1 MSLFG
6 HFLILTFWRVLLF
19 LFGSP
24 RLARDWGYE
33 IDAITKQ
40 YFWGGEKRVVIIKAS
55 TNISTNE
62 HKHEKDR
69 QSKDVFEYLKKL
81 SAAIGFSYNGKS
93 ILLSQYEQLV
103 KPNKQS
109 VLYQYL
115 SKSTIVSRTNEE
127 MMIFPFGVNLSQ
139 RKAVEM
145 AMENSVSIIEGP
157 PGTGKTQTIL
167 NIVANIVRRGK
178 TVGIV
183 SGNNSATENVQEKLE
198 KHGYGFMTALL
209 GNASLRKEFF
219 EKHQSQLPDMTVWR
233 ITEDE
238 EKALSDQLEATTQ
251 TLTKL
256 LENQRELAKLKEE
269 LSKFQLEQRYF
280 ESSFIG
286 EYITK
291 KEYSFRKVWTPEDI
305 IKFIMQIEGL
315 ALSNKGITFKSKV
328 QVFFQYGVYKF
339 GLFEQNRNHI
349 INSLKREYYKNN
361 IEDRNGK
368 IKELEMKLN
377 TQSYHLLL
385 ESYEELSSKL
395 FRASFSRKY
404 SRLDHGK
411 RGYSAKD
418 YKYRFSE
425 FTKDYPVILST
436 THSILNAI
444 PKEYLFDYIIIDEA
458 SQVDLVTA
466 SLALAC
472 CKNVVIV
479 GDVKQLPH
487 IVSPEM
493 KELSANLFSEYS
505 IEEAYDYNKYSII
518 ESLMNLYE
526 HSLPTTFLSEHYRC
540 HPKIIGFCN
549 AKYYNNQLV
558 VMTQETPDDT
568 PLKIYKTA
576 PGNHARKSR
585 QGESQGW
592 YNVRQIEVIKDEI
605 IAVHGQRYSD
615 CGDVGIISP
624 FRMHVIETNQRITYP
639 ALEVDT
645 VHRFQGREKKTI
657 IFPTVANKIS
667 SFIDD
672 PNLINVAVS
681 RAVDELVVVTSDK
694 LYKQQGSQLGDLIR
708 YIEYN
713 SFDSVIESQKV
724 SVFDLLYTEY
734 SKVLL
739 QYRNQGKRVS
749 EYQSENLMYAI
760 IEEVL
765 ALPEFKSFKCV
776 IHIPLNTLVIDYSD
790 LTVEEQKFARN
801 PWSHVDFLIFN
812 KLDKEALL
820 AVEVDG
826 VMFHHNE
833 KQRQRDTL
841 KDSVLSK
848 SNLPL
853 LRVATNESGEK
864 EKLIAKLME
873 IIKQSEF

>member
-1 MSLFG
+1 M
-6 HFLILTFWRVLLF
+6 
-19 LFGSP
+19 
-24 RLARDWGYE
+24 
-33 IDAITKQ
+33 
-40 YFWGGEKRVVIIKAS
+40 VINKAS
-55 TNISTNE
+55 TTISTKE
-62 HKHEKDR
+62 HNHEKDR
-69 QSKDVFEYLKKL
+69 QSKEVFDYLKKL
-81 SAAIGFSYNGKS
+81 SAAVGFTYNGKS

-103 KPNKQS
+103 KPHKQS
-109 VLYQYL
+109 VLSQYL
-115 SKSTIVSRTNEE
+115 SKSPIGSRTNDE

-145 AMENSVSIIEGP
+145 AMENSISIIEGP

-167 NIVANIVRRGK
+167 NIVANIVMKGK

-198 KHGYGFMTALL
+198 KYGYGFMTALL
-209 GNASLRKEFF
+209 GNASIKKEFF
-219 EKHQSQLPDMTVWR
+219 ENKQSQLPDMTVWK
-233 ITEDE
+233 ITVDE
-238 EKALSDQLEATTQ
+238 EKVLSDQLQNTTQ

-269 LSKFQLEQRYF
+269 LSKLQLEQRYF
-280 ESSFIG
+280 EKSFRG
-286 EYITK
+286 EYISK
-291 KEYSFRKVWTPEDI
+291 KDYSFRKKWTTEDI
-305 IKFIMQIEGL
+305 IKFIMHMEGK
-315 ALSNKGITFKSKV
+315 ALSNDGMTFKSKV
-328 QVFFQYGVYKF
+328 QVFLQYGVYKF
-339 GLFEQNRNHI
+339 GLFEQNHTHI
-349 INSLKREYYKNN
+349 INSSKREYYNNN
-361 IEDRNGK
+361 IKDKNGK
-368 IKELEMKLN
+368 IKELELKLN
-377 TQSYHLLL
+377 TQNYHLLL
-385 ESYEELSSKL
+385 ESYEELSAKL
-395 FRASFSRKY
+395 FRASLSRKY
-404 SRLDHGK
+404 SRLD
-411 RGYSAKD
+411 RRSRSYSVRD
-418 YKYRFSE
+418 YKSRFSE
-425 FTKDYPVILST
+425 FAKDYPVILST

-444 PKEYLFDYIIIDEA
+444 PKEHLFDYIIIDEA

-487 IVSPEM
+487 IVSPEI
-493 KELSANLFSEYS
+493 KKLSASIFSEQS
-505 IEEAYDYNKYSII
+505 MEGAYDYNKYSII
-518 ESLMNLYE
+518 DSFMNLYDE
-526 HSLPTTFLSEHYRC
+526 SLPTTFLSEHYRC

-549 AKYYNNQLV
+549 EKYYNNQLV
-558 VMTQETPDDT
+558 VMTQETPEDT

-576 PGNHARKSR
+576 PGNHARKST

-605 IAVHGQRYSD
+605 IAVQEQRYGD
-615 CGDVGIISP
+615 CSEVGIISP
-624 FRMHVIETNQRITYP
+624 FRMHVTETNQRITYP

-713 SFDSVIESQKV
+713 SFDNVIESQKV

-734 SKVLL
+734 SEMLL
-739 QYRNQGKRVS
+739 KYRNKGKRVS
-749 EYQSENLMYAI
+749 EYQSENLMYAV

-765 ALPEFKSFKCV
+765 AFPEFKSFKCV
-776 IHIPLNTLVIDYSD
+776 IHIPLNAMVIDYSN
-790 LTVEEQKFARN
+790 LTVEEKKFARN

-826 VMFHHNE
+826 VMFHHHD
-833 KQRQRDTL
+833 KQRQRDAL
-841 KDSVLSK
+841 KDSILSK

-873 IIKQSEF
+873 IIKQSES